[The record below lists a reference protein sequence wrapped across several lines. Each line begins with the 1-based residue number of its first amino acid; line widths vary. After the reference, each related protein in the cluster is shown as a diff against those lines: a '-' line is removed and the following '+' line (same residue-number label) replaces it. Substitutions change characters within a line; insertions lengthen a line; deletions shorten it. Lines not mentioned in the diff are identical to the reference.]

1 MKIFRRIIRRKS
13 SLLYGCLLW
22 WALSGF
28 PTPVQAQAQ
37 APAPIK
43 VVSITVSNVGPQ
55 SVSESLVRAN
65 IRIKEGDT
73 FNRNS
78 LDDDVRNLYVTGY
91 FENIRV
97 AEERRQEG
105 IALMYIVWPR
115 LKVTDVIFTGNK
127 KYSSAKLLKK
137 INSIDKTKKK
147 DQKDTIGKP
156 LDERQLFA
164 DALEI
169 KKLYEK
175 AGYPRTKVTP
185 KVTPDERSG
194 RATVT
199 FEITEAPKI
208 RISDV
213 VFEGG
218 DSF

>member
-1 MKIFRRIIRRKS
+1 MKIFRRIIRRRS

-28 PTPVQAQAQ
+28 PTAAQAQAQ

-105 IALMYIVWPR
+105 IALM
-115 LKVTDVIFTGNK
+115 
-127 KYSSAKLLKK
+127 
-137 INSIDKTKKK
+137 
-147 DQKDTIGKP
+147 
-156 LDERQLFA
+156 
-164 DALEI
+164 
-169 KKLYEK
+169 
-175 AGYPRTKVTP
+175 
-185 KVTPDERSG
+185 
-194 RATVT
+194 
-199 FEITEAPKI
+199 
-208 RISDV
+208 
-213 VFEGG
+213 
-218 DSF
+218 